1 MLQGILIKKIMELIL
16 KQFNLDKIQKYVEEP
31 NELDL
36 KVKELESK
44 ITKVK
49 TLESKIKK
57 LEKLAHPVADFVCT
71 KCGTKAKRVKD
82 KLNKLKE
89 KF

>member
-1 MLQGILIKKIMELIL
+1 MLQCILIKKIMEIIL
-16 KQFNLDKIQKYVEEP
+16 KQFNLDKIQKYVEEE
-31 NELDL
+31 NELDV
-36 KVKELESK
+36 KVKALGD
-44 ITKVK
+44 
-49 TLESKIKK
+49 KIKK

>member
-1 MLQGILIKKIMELIL
+1 MLQGILIKKVMEIIL
-16 KQFNLDKIQKYVEEP
+16 KQFNLDKIQKYVEEE
-31 NELDL
+31 NELDI
-36 KVKELESK
+36 KVKA
-44 ITKVK
+44 
-49 TLESKIKK
+49 LESKIKK

-71 KCGTKAKRVKD
+71 KCGTKAKRIKN

>member
-1 MLQGILIKKIMELIL
+1 MLQGILIKKIMEIIL
-16 KQFNLDKIQKYVEEP
+16 KQFNLDKIQKYVEEE
-31 NELDL
+31 NELDI
-36 KVKELESK
+36 KVKA
-44 ITKVK
+44 
-49 TLESKIKK
+49 LESKIKK